1 VGGKLSVPSSPAATH
16 EILVVFL
23 PVLLAAGGRKV
34 GLPSRT
40 GYGQTLS
47 GLFCLFYNSNG
58 QGLINAVLLL
68 SAFNSPEV

>member
-1 VGGKLSVPSSPAATH
+1 
-16 EILVVFL
+16 
-23 PVLLAAGGRKV
+23 VLLAAGGRKV